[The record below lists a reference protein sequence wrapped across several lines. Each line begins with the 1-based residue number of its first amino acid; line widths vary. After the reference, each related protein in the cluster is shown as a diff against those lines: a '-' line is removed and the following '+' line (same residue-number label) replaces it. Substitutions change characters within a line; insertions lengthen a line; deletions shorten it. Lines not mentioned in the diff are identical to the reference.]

1 MPKSKRNKA
10 GLPPF
15 FSWDFYLAYALFA
28 SEKDLGFKLINL
40 LKKIVENMKRS
51 YAVEDEEEGEAT

>member
-1 MPKSKRNKA
+1 MR
-10 GLPPF
+10 L
-15 FSWDFYLAYALFA
+15 FYLAYALFA